1 MEQGQ
6 TVFEECRKRREQLGV
21 RTQLDGVLGRANLV
35 VRALARLY
43 GPVEGWGT
51 SVFVRAEHDAL
62 SDVHDRKSQIA
73 THLGPH
79 DASLALSPLER
90 AHDAPPAGLRLS
102 HQLASR
108 LVLLRGARLGEKRV
122 DEDVGEDARMREGN
136 DGVVLRV

>member
-6 TVFEECRKRREQLGV
+6 TVFEECRERREQTRI

-43 GPVEGWGT
+43 DPAEGRGT
-51 SVFVRAEHDAL
+51 SVFLRAEHDAL
-62 SDVHDRKSQIA
+62 SDVHYRKSQIA

-90 AHDAPPAGLRLS
+90 AHDAPPAGLRLT
-102 HQLASR
+102 HQPAPR
-108 LVLLRGARLGEKRV
+108 LVLL
-122 DEDVGEDARMREGN
+122 
-136 DGVVLRV
+136 